1 MAPVPSRVQ
10 LMIMLAAFVVMFWGH
25 QAAHGATLNAGTS
38 LDEGFLFFTNANGM
52 FTPVPKGIAGT
63 VGPNPLG
70 GIESLV
76 SDVFQTNTIPVAP
89 GEPPI
94 FSILTYHFTGD
105 GEASADFGQ
114 IGAGSFVDVSS
125 ATPALFFQDL
135 GPGRAPFNA
144 GGGVASA
151 SFEDI
156 LPITSK
162 KGTNAKMVFTIG
174 GSLVLCVPEKAVN
187 CNQDIV
193 DPTMTFGVTANGTPV
208 GNVTIDRKG
217 SHGPF
222 FDPLTGQLT
231 TSAIPISGPIDLAAE
246 IVAQVGFVGLSGLSN
261 PFTTAGR
268 VDFAQ
273 TATLSAIEVFDAT
286 GNPVSDFT
294 VSSQSGTHYPLS
306 TPVSTP
312 AVGVPEPGTAAL
324 LICGVTSLAAIRCAA
339 TRKRPARPA
348 PESRA

>member
-1 MAPVPSRVQ
+1 MASVPSCVR
-10 LMIMLAAFVVMFWGH
+10 LMIMPAAFVVMFWGH
-25 QAAHGATLNAGTS
+25 QSAQGAILNAGTS
-38 LDEGFLFFTNANGM
+38 LDEGFLFFTNANGT
-52 FTPVPKGIAGT
+52 FTPVPKGVAGT

-312 AVGVPEPGTAAL
+312 AVGVPEPGTAGL
-324 LICGVTSLAAIRCAA
+324 LFCGAASLAAIGCA
-339 TRKRPARPA
+339 TRKRRDRGPV
-348 PESRA
+348 SSM